1 MAFLTLRMALLLVF
15 AALLVVQCSSDSSE
29 YSSDTS
35 DESSNGGGLA
45 PAGPPLDNSAFP
57 PFSASNAGLARK
69 KRSVDKACCLAEKT
83 GLGCPNSRKRHALEQ
98 PKREATAVFQQ
109 ADADG
114 DGALNIEEAV
124 HYLVSN
130 WNMTESELTSPSTRH
145 WFSELDLN
153 HNNKLEPNEIDAA
166 LTL

>member
-1 MAFLTLRMALLLVF
+1 MASLTLRMALLLVF

-29 YSSDTS
+29 SSSNTS
-35 DESSNGGGLA
+35 DESSNGEGLA
-45 PAGPPLDNSAFP
+45 PAGPTPDNSAFP

-69 KRSVDKACCLAEKT
+69 KRSPQARLSPQSRQARRSAQRTLPPFRT
-83 GLGCPNSRKRHALEQ
+83 G
-98 PKREATAVFQQ
+98 
-109 ADADG
+109 
-114 DGALNIEEAV
+114 IWV
-124 HYLVSN
+124 HYLVSY
-130 WNMTESELTSPSTRH
+130 WNMTDSELTSPSTRH

>member
-1 MAFLTLRMALLLVF
+1 MEKKMFAIPTLLFCAILVAQLIEQSNAFCCKVDGWPLGHPPHCNVF
-15 AALLVVQCSSDSSE
+15 GCNCDCVQCV
-29 YSSDTS
+29 
-35 DESSNGGGLA
+35 NG
-45 PAGPPLDNSAFP
+45 
-57 PFSASNAGLARK
+57 
-69 KRSVDKACCLAEKT
+69 VDKACCLAEKT
-83 GLGCPNSRKRHALEQ
+83 GMGCPNSRKRHALEQ
-98 PKREATAVFQQ
+98 PKHEAKAVFQQ

-130 WNMTESELTSPSTRH
+130 WNMTDSELTSPSTRH